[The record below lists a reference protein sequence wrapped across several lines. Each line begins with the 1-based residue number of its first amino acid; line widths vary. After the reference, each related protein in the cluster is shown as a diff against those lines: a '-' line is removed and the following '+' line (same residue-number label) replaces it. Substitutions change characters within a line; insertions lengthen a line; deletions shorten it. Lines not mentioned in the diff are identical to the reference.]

1 MVSDV
6 VSSSVEVGNGGSR
19 LVSVRGENMPEEAVM
34 VLRLLLAGG
43 LGSVMGLERELAGK
57 MAGLRTHLLVCL
69 GAALFTLVSI
79 YAFEASSDTS
89 RVAAGVVT
97 GIGFLGAGAI
107 IHRDGGI
114 VAGLTTA
121 ASIWMV
127 AAVGVAAAAGLYWIA
142 VVATFFALIVLRLPD
157 GVFKR

>member
-1 MVSDV
+1 M
-6 VSSSVEVGNGGSR
+6 
-19 LVSVRGENMPEEAVM
+19 AI
-34 VLRLLLAGG
+34 
-43 LGSVMGLERELAGK
+43 GLERELAGK
-57 MAGLRTHLLVCL
+57 VAGLRTHLLVCL

-79 YAFEASSDTS
+79 YAFEIDTD

-107 IHRDGGI
+107 IHREGGI

-127 AAVGVAAAAGLYWIA
+127 AAIGVAAAAGLYWLA
-142 VVATFFALIVLRLPD
+142 VVAMALTLIVLRLPEALL
-157 GVFKR
+157 KRRGGPD